1 MACPDSNCRAD
12 RSRDCT
18 SMAEDRMDSIQ
29 PTAVVVVATVAA
41 EVVVVAA
48 SKAT

>member
-1 MACPDSNCRAD
+1 
-12 RSRDCT
+12 
-18 SMAEDRMDSIQ
+18 MAEDRMDSIQ

-41 EVVVVAA
+41 EVVVVV

>member
-29 PTAVVVVATVAA
+29 PTAVVVVATAA
-41 EVVVVAA
+41 ADVVVVV